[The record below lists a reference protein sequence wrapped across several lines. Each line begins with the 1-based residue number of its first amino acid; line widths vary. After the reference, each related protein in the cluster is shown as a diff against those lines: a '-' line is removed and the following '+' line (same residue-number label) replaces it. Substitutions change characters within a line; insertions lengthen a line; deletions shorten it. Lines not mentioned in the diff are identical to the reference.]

1 MVKFWRVLV
10 VCVLLALT
18 INIRVNFR
26 CSFVD
31 ISPNASRRKP
41 LPHEG
46 NYSGS
51 ERISTPG
58 AELTKRP
65 ISTPGAR
72 AAPGRKG
79 MYRNAC
85 DRRQQAE
92 SSNPSDHPFLR

>member
-31 ISPNASRRKP
+31 ISPNVSRRKA

-51 ERISTPG
+51 E
-58 AELTKRP
+58 P
-65 ISTPGAR
+65 ISTPGA
-72 AAPGRKG
+72 GVLK
-79 MYRNAC
+79 
-85 DRRQQAE
+85 
-92 SSNPSDHPFLR
+92 H